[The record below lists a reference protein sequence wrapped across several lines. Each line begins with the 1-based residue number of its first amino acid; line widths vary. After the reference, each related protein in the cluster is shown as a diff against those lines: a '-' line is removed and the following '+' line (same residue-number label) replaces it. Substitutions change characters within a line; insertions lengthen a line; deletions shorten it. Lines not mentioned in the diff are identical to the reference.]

1 MPMVLIHMGDAVNI
15 NCDCS
20 LAGSYECS
28 NMDNSCYLSANYL
41 KGKDKPNYPV
51 PAHRYAI
58 KKDYMND
65 RLIGLMLGAT
75 NIGLLVY
82 WPLGYN
88 PIETV

>member
-1 MPMVLIHMGDAVNI
+1 MPIVLIHMGDAVKI

-51 PAHRYAI
+51 PAIRA
-58 KKDYMND
+58 MVNNAQ
-65 RLIGLMLGAT
+65 RLIDFGNISAENGFDIAT
-75 NIGLLVY
+75 VFERYVKL
-82 WPLGYN
+82 
-88 PIETV
+88 